1 MFVSKFKLKLLMN
14 FKNLFHKEQPRV
26 VNSTTLEQSVSSIL
40 SSFNMVI
47 NQLND
52 VIIDAKKQAD
62 VKQKE
67 IEAATIEKEALENI
81 ASKNEQIVTKFKDL
95 LN

>member
-1 MFVSKFKLKLLMN
+1 
-14 FKNLFHKEQPRV
+14 
-26 VNSTTLEQSVSSIL
+26 
-40 SSFNMVI
+40 MVI

>member
-14 FKNLFHKEQPRV
+14 FKNLFRKEQPRV
-26 VNSTTLEQSVSSIL
+26 VNSTTLNQSVSSIL

-62 VKQKE
+62 IKQKE